1 MVSADVDSAPTETD
15 AMTRAASVLPIFA
28 DDGVETE
35 ANATDVEVLDDSSE
49 STTLPQPIENVQPIE
64 NAQPTENDASIEV
77 QPDENVQSGETDAS
91 IEKPQPIENTE
102 SSENSSS
109 IENAQPSENAQSS
122 ENGACTEI
130 VDQPMQDANSIVEAE
145 SRAVAESAPSES
157 SGLTNPSKD
166 GMATEQ
172 NENESDKLSDAALV
186 SLRVVPCGS
195 TRTLD
200 SNAALGLQVADEPQC
215 AEAELPAEADS
226 TGDSCTAPSADGQ
239 ETGNKRR
246 SSRNADDSAAKKK
259 KA

>member
-28 DDGVETE
+28 DDGMETE
-35 ANATDVEVLDDSSE
+35 AKATGVEVLDDSSE

-64 NAQPTENDASIEV
+64 NAQPVENVQPIEV

-102 SSENSSS
+102 SSEN
-109 IENAQPSENAQSS
+109 AQPSENAQSS
-122 ENGACTEI
+122 ENDACTEI

>member
-1 MVSADVDSAPTETD
+1 MVSADIDSAPTETD

-35 ANATDVEVLDDSSE
+35 ANATGVEVLDDSSE

-64 NAQPTENDASIEV
+64 NAQPENDASIEV

-102 SSENSSS
+102 SSEN
-109 IENAQPSENAQSS
+109 AQPSENAQSS
-122 ENGACTEI
+122 ENDACTEI

>member
-1 MVSADVDSAPTETD
+1 MVSADIDSAPTETD

-35 ANATDVEVLDDSSE
+35 ANATGVEVLDNSSE

-64 NAQPTENDASIEV
+64 NAQPENDAPIEV

-109 IENAQPSENAQSS
+109 ENAQPSENAQSS
-122 ENGACTEI
+122 ENDACTEI

-157 SGLTNPSKD
+157 SGLSNPSKV

-172 NENESDKLSDAALV
+172 NECESDKLSDAALV
-186 SLRVVPCGS
+186 SLCLVPCGS

-200 SNAALGLQVADEPQC
+200 SNSGLGLQVADEPQC

-226 TGDSCTAPSADGQ
+226 TGDSCTAPSADGP

-259 KA
+259 RA

>member
-35 ANATDVEVLDDSSE
+35 ANATGVEVLDDSSE

-64 NAQPTENDASIEV
+64 NAQPENDASIEV

-102 SSENSSS
+102 SSEN
-109 IENAQPSENAQSS
+109 AQPSENAQSS
-122 ENGACTEI
+122 ENDACTEI

-157 SGLTNPSKD
+157 SGLTSSSKD

-172 NENESDKLSDAALV
+172 NECESDKLSDAALV
-186 SLRVVPCGS
+186 SLRLVPCGS

-200 SNAALGLQVADEPQC
+200 SNSALGLQVADEPQC

>member
-15 AMTRAASVLPIFA
+15 AMTRAAIVLPIFA
-28 DDGVETE
+28 DDGMETE
-35 ANATDVEVLDDSSE
+35 GNATGVEVLDDSSG

-64 NAQPTENDASIEV
+64 NAQPIEV

-122 ENGACTEI
+122 ENDACTEI

-172 NENESDKLSDAALV
+172 NECESDKLSDAALV
-186 SLRVVPCGS
+186 SLRLVPCGS

-200 SNAALGLQVADEPQC
+200 SNSGLGLQVADEPQC
-215 AEAELPAEADS
+215 AEPELPAEAHS

-246 SSRNADDSAAKKK
+246 SSRTASADDSAAKKK

>member
-35 ANATDVEVLDDSSE
+35 ANATGVEVLDDSSE

-64 NAQPTENDASIEV
+64 NAQPENDASIEV
-77 QPDENVQSGETDAS
+77 QPDENVQFGETDAS

-102 SSENSSS
+102 SSEN
-109 IENAQPSENAQSS
+109 AQPSENAQSS
-122 ENGACTEI
+122 ENDACTEI

-186 SLRVVPCGS
+186 SLRLVPCGS

-200 SNAALGLQVADEPQC
+200 SNSALGLQVADEPQC

>member
-35 ANATDVEVLDDSSE
+35 ANATGVEVLDDSSE

-64 NAQPTENDASIEV
+64 NAQPENDASIEV

-102 SSENSSS
+102 SSEN
-109 IENAQPSENAQSS
+109 AQPSENAQSS
-122 ENGACTEI
+122 ENDACTEI

-186 SLRVVPCGS
+186 SLRLVPCGS

-200 SNAALGLQVADEPQC
+200 SNSGLGLQVADEPQC

>member
-28 DDGVETE
+28 DDGMETE
-35 ANATDVEVLDDSSE
+35 AKATGVEVLDDSSE

-64 NAQPTENDASIEV
+64 NAQPVENVQPIEV

-157 SGLTNPSKD
+157 SGLTSSSKD

-186 SLRVVPCGS
+186 SLCLVPCGS

-200 SNAALGLQVADEPQC
+200 SNSGLGLQVADEPQC

>member
-35 ANATDVEVLDDSSE
+35 ANATGVEVLDDSSE

-64 NAQPTENDASIEV
+64 NAQPVENVQPIEV

-102 SSENSSS
+102 SSEN
-109 IENAQPSENAQSS
+109 AQPSENAQSS
-122 ENGACTEI
+122 ENDACTEI

-145 SRAVAESAPSES
+145 SRAVAESAPSDS

-172 NENESDKLSDAALV
+172 NGCESDKLSDAALV
-186 SLRVVPCGS
+186 SLCLVPCGS

-200 SNAALGLQVADEPQC
+200 SNSGLGLQVADEPQC

>member
-15 AMTRAASVLPIFA
+15 AITRAASVLPIFA

-35 ANATDVEVLDDSSE
+35 ANATGVEVLDVSSE
-49 STTLPQPIENVQPIE
+49 STTLPQLIENVQPIE
-64 NAQPTENDASIEV
+64 NAQPIENDASIEV

-102 SSENSSS
+102 SSEN
-109 IENAQPSENAQSS
+109 AQPSENAQSS
-122 ENGACTEI
+122 ENDACTEI

>member
-1 MVSADVDSAPTETD
+1 MVSADIDSAPTETD

-28 DDGVETE
+28 DDGMETE
-35 ANATDVEVLDDSSE
+35 AKATGVEVLDDSSE
-49 STTLPQPIENVQPIE
+49 STTLPQPIENVQP
-64 NAQPTENDASIEV
+64 IEV

-102 SSENSSS
+102 SSENNSS
-109 IENAQPSENAQSS
+109 IQNAQPSENAQSS
-122 ENGACTEI
+122 ENDACTEI

-186 SLRVVPCGS
+186 SLRLVPCGS

-200 SNAALGLQVADEPQC
+200 SNSGLGLQVADEPQC
-215 AEAELPAEADS
+215 AAAELPAEADS